1 MSFKMKYTVETQYL
15 TKDTKRRSGILM
27 PHVGFIVAHDT
38 GNDGSTAAGNVGYYE
53 NSNNEISASAH
64 TFIDHK
70 RIIECIPATTG
81 KPEKAWHVIY
91 NVETDNAQFGDD
103 ANDIAI
109 GVELCYSFQKGS
121 IDNKESYK
129 RYVWYMAY
137 LCYKFDLNPAHKIV
151 GHNELD
157 PNRKSDPYKNA
168 LKIMGITQAK
178 FLADVAAE
186 LADCITEEKLYTVY
200 QDKAQVGSYASYA
213 DAVREATKLTNSYVA
228 VIATGAWVWTNI
240 PKVEESEDDQPM
252 KMEDWQKT
260 LIVSEVTKWSK
271 VVIDGEPVINSP
283 QVWIDKVKNGTLTA
297 GELST
302 LTFAIVSRAV
312 KK

>member
-1 MSFKMKYTVETQYL
+1 MAFKMKYTIEKQYL
-15 TKDTKRRSGILM
+15 TKGTKRRSGILM
-27 PHVGFIVAHDT
+27 PRVGFIVAHDT
-38 GNDGSTAAGNVGYYE
+38 GNDGSTAAGNIGYYE
-53 NSNNEISASAH
+53 RSNNEMSASAH
-64 TFIDHK
+64 TFIDDK

-81 KPEKAWHVIY
+81 TPEKAWHVLY
-91 NVETDNAQFGDD
+91 DRPEDNARFGDD

-109 GVELCYSFQKGS
+109 GVELCYSYQRGT
-121 IDNKESYK
+121 INNKEAYK

-137 LCYKFDLNPAHKIV
+137 LCHKFNLNPQNKIA

-157 PNRKSDPYKNA
+157 PGRKLDPYKNA
-168 LKIMGITQAK
+168 LKIMGVSQEQFIR
-178 FLADVAAE
+178 DVVAE
-186 LADCITEEKLYTVY
+186 YASCITEEKLYRVY
-200 QDKAQVGSYASYA
+200 QGKKALGEFANYV
-213 DAVREATKLTNSYVA
+213 DAVKEAEKWANSYVTK
-228 VIATGAWVWTNI
+228 IADGSWVWSNI

-252 KMEDWQKT
+252 KMEAWQKS

-271 VVIDGEPVINSP
+271 VIIDGEPVINSP
-283 QVWIDKVKNGTLTA
+283 QVWIDKVNNGTLTA